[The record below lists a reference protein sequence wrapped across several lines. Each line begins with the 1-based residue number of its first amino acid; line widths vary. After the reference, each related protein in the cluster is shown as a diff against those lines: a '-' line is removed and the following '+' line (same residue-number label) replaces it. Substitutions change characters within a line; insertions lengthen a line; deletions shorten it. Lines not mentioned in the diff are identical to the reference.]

1 MLARRVRDRRFI
13 PSPSAVSTTWLGAV
27 ALGVALGL
35 AARTPEGTV
44 WVFALLVLS
53 AAVVS
58 IAQQTIP

>member
-13 PSPSAVSTTWLGAV
+13 PSAALTTWLGAV
-27 ALGVALGL
+27 ALGIALGL
-35 AARTPEGTV
+35 TARTPEGTV